1 VLKKTM
7 MKRKLFFALV
17 LCFTWLSVVYADGG
31 PNKKASTAKKHAS
44 VKPKKTIV
52 LKDNV
57 KLPGR
62 VADSM
67 DNKEGFNNLFEN
79 AASNGAR
86 LNPRAISFV
95 QDYMANNSDDLL
107 KMKEWSAPY
116 FNIIDGV
123 LSKYGLPTQLKYLAV
138 IESEL
143 KSTALSGVGARG
155 PWQLMPQTARDLGL
169 KVSHTKD
176 ERINY
181 YKSSHAAAI
190 YLKDLYNEFGDWLL
204 VIAAYNGGPVP
215 VNAAIRKS
223 GSRNFWVLQNYLP
236 AESRTHVKKFIATQ
250 YVFEGQGSVTTLT
263 KAEVT
268 QQMGVTATYL
278 LARKLTPAEQKTVK
292 SINLSGKYYAAAIVK
307 DINMNMNEFNRFNP
321 DFDKMMASTN
331 NAYELKL
338 PADKMEQFMANKYA
352 ILNDS
357 VQMLLSGETVS
368 TVK

>member
-1 VLKKTM
+1 M
-7 MKRKLFFALV
+7 MKRKLIFTLV
-17 LCFTWLSVVYADGG
+17 LCLTWLSVVYADGDH
-31 PNKKASTAKKHAS
+31 NKKSTPAKKHAS
-44 VKPKKTIV
+44 VKAKKTIV

-62 VADSM
+62 VADSI
-67 DNKEGFNNLFEN
+67 DHKDGFDNLFDN
-79 AASNGAR
+79 ATSNGVR
-86 LNPRAISFV
+86 LNPHAIGFV
-95 QDYMANNSDDLL
+95 QDYMADNSDDLL
-107 KMKEWSAPY
+107 KMKEWSTPY

-155 PWQLMPQTARDLGL
+155 PWQLMPQTARELGL
-169 KVSHTKD
+169 KVSRGKD

-181 YKSSHAAAI
+181 YKSTHAAAM
-190 YLKDLYNEFGDWLL
+190 YLKDLYNQFGDWLL

-215 VNAAIRKS
+215 VMAAIRKS
-223 GSRNFWVLQNYLP
+223 GSRNFWTLQYYLP

-278 LARKLTPAEQKTVK
+278 LARKLSATEVK
-292 SINLSGKYYAAAIVK
+292 SAKSITLSGKYYAAAIVK
-307 DINMNMNEFNRFNP
+307 DINMDMNEFNRYNP
-321 DFDKMMASTN
+321 EFDKMMSSAN

-368 TVK
+368 TIK

>member
-1 VLKKTM
+1 M
-7 MKRKLFFALV
+7 MKRKLLFTLM
-17 LCFTWLSVVYADGG
+17 LSLTWLSVVYADGDR
-31 PNKKASTAKKHAS
+31 NKKATLAKKHAS
-44 VKPKKTIV
+44 VKAKKTIV

-62 VADSM
+62 VADSI
-67 DNKEGFNNLFEN
+67 DHKEGFNNLFEN
-79 AASNGAR
+79 GSTAAVR
-86 LNPRAISFV
+86 LNPRAVTFV
-95 QDYMANNSDDLL
+95 QDYMENNSEDLL
-107 KMKEWSAPY
+107 KIKESSAPY

-169 KVSHTKD
+169 KVSHSKD

-190 YLKDLYNEFGDWLL
+190 YLKDLYNQFGDWLL

-236 AESRTHVKKFIATQ
+236 AESRMHVKKFIAT
-250 YVFEGQGSVTTLT
+250 
-263 KAEVT
+263 
-268 QQMGVTATYL
+268 
-278 LARKLTPAEQKTVK
+278 
-292 SINLSGKYYAAAIVK
+292 
-307 DINMNMNEFNRFNP
+307 
-321 DFDKMMASTN
+321 
-331 NAYELKL
+331 
-338 PADKMEQFMANKYA
+338 
-352 ILNDS
+352 
-357 VQMLLSGETVS
+357 
-368 TVK
+368 